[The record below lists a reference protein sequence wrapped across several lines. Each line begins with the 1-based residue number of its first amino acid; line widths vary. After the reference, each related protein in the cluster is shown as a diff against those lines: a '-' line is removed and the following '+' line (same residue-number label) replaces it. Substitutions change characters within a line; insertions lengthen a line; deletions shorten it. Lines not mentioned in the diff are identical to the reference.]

1 FTSCMCAGAPRK
13 TGRGTPT
20 PCPDTPGGSRTYV
33 EARDRWLVKPI
44 RTTRKDW
51 SEPVRLSR
59 AECLAR
65 REVRVSAP
73 EKRAGRVATI
83 ARMTLGQESIA
94 SDAESYQR
102 GLWRRPDPRIRAIG
116 L

>member
-1 FTSCMCAGAPRK
+1 MCGWVPKQDRP
-13 TGRGTPT
+13 G
-20 PCPDTPGGSRTYV
+20 CPHPLSRHPGGPRTYV

>member
-1 FTSCMCAGAPRK
+1 M
-13 TGRGTPT
+13 
-20 PCPDTPGGSRTYV
+20 
-33 EARDRWLVKPI
+33 EARYRWLGKPI